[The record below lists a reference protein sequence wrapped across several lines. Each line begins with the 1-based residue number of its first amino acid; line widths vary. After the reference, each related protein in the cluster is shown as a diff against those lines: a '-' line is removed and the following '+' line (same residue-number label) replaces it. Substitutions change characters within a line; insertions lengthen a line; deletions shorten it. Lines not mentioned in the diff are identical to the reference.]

1 MSAAGHEPKT
11 RLLVVDDDALL
22 AQGLRRN
29 LEMEGFEVE
38 TVHDGESALARIAEA
53 SPPFDLVV
61 LDIMLPGIDGLEVF
75 RRLRATDTVLPV
87 LFLTA
92 KGSDADRLIGLRLG
106 ADDYLTKP
114 FLVEELVLRARGI
127 LRRSAWSQTPSPTG
141 PNVRIGLSTADLNQ
155 LTGTTP
161 AGTVHLTDRETML
174 LRFFAENEGRVLPRG
189 ELLERVWGYSFDTA
203 TRTLDTFIHRLRR
216 HFEPDPQHPRHFH
229 TVRGV
234 GYRFTADPEEEDA
247 GS

>member
-1 MSAAGHEPKT
+1 MPASPENPT
-11 RLLVVDDDALL
+11 RLLVVDDDTLL
-22 AQGLRRN
+22 AKGLKRN
-29 LEMEGFEVE
+29 LEMEGFAVE
-38 TVHDGESALARIAEA
+38 TVSDGESAVARIAEA

-75 RRLRATDTVLPV
+75 RRLQTARPDLPV

-127 LRRSAWSQTPSPTG
+127 LRRSAWSQSPASTG
-141 PNVRIGLSTADLNQ
+141 PTIRIGLSTVDLDQ
-155 LTGTTP
+155 LTGSTP
-161 AGTVHLTDRETML
+161 TGAVHLTDRETML
-174 LRFFAENEGRVLPRG
+174 LRFFAENDGRVLTRG

-203 TRTLDTFIHRLRR
+203 TRTLDTFIHRLRK
-216 HFEPDPQHPRHFH
+216 HFEPDPQSPRHFH

-234 GYRFTADPEEEDA
+234 GYRFTSDPEVNAE
-247 GS
+247 